1 MSFASILGISIG
13 AGAGAGTYFTLK
25 NNPIPQGKR
34 VLMCVGT
41 TVVVFI
47 VLRIIL

>member
-13 AGAGAGTYFTLK
+13 AGAGTYFTLK
-25 NNPIPQGKR
+25 NNPMPQGKR